1 MKILIAIPTYQR
13 PELLK
18 NLLEKLCDI
27 ELQPEIELKLI
38 IIDNSNL
45 ELNKKLVTQI
55 KLPFKADYIAHDKN
69 GVVHSRNL
77 ALQMAKQYDALCFLD
92 DDDYPQPDWLI
103 KLLIE
108 YKNSR
113 ADIILGM
120 RKFFLADNSTSWY
133 RHNIFQEVTKFSKPK
148 IRKKYGLRVQ
158 KGGTGNIL
166 IGQRILQADLIFDQR
181 FNFIGSE
188 DLDFFIRAEQQG
200 FKISYAL
207 DSVVNCLIRAEE
219 TSKAGYRRRAKQF
232 GNSLSHLLA
241 KHAKYHIFIFFHLQN
256 ILAWFLTMLAFLFWP
271 ILSTRKRAK
280 ISFKCSKYLGSIS
293 ALFNMKTNLYKR

>member
-148 IRKKYGLRVQ
+148 IRTKYGVRLQ

-166 IGQRILQADLIFDQR
+166 LGERILQSDLQFDQR

-241 KHAKYHIFIFFHLQN
+241 KHAKYHILIFFHLQN

-280 ISFKCSKYLGSIS
+280 ISFKYFKYLGSIGT
-293 ALFNMKTNLYKR
+293 LFNMKTNLYKR